1 MSRQITD
8 ENIDRYGEYLFQEE
22 KAASTVKKYV
32 REVEIFAKWLSGR
45 EATKELAAQWKEEL
59 QMCGY
64 VPRTVNA
71 MLSAVNG
78 FFSFLEWEEC
88 RVKFLKIQRQMF
100 RDESKDL
107 GVGEYRRLV
116 DTAYRTGKE
125 RLGLVIETICGT
137 GIRVSELKYITLEA
151 VKNRKAEI
159 VLKGKI
165 RVIMLPEQLR
175 RKLLRYAKKRKIRS
189 GSLFLTRN
197 GRHLSRNQIWTEMK
211 RLCAAAGVESS
222 KVFPHNLRHLFA
234 RTFYE
239 ATGDIVKLADMLGH
253 SSIDTT
259 RIYLLATG
267 VEHMHWLDRLK
278 LVC

>member
-1 MSRQITD
+1 M
-8 ENIDRYGEYLFQEE
+8 
-22 KAASTVKKYV
+22 
-32 REVEIFAKWLSGR
+32 
-45 EATKELAAQWKEEL
+45 TKELVIQWKTLLLEA
-59 QMCGY
+59 GY

-151 VKNRKAEI
+151 VKNRKAD
-159 VLKGKI
+159 
-165 RVIMLPEQLR
+165 
-175 RKLLRYAKKRKIRS
+175 RKS
-189 GSLFLTRN
+189 
-197 GRHLSRNQIWTEMK
+197 
-211 RLCAAAGVESS
+211 V
-222 KVFPHNLRHLFA
+222 V
-234 RTFYE
+234 
-239 ATGDIVKLADMLGH
+239 
-253 SSIDTT
+253 
-259 RIYLLATG
+259 
-267 VEHMHWLDRLK
+267 
-278 LVC
+278 

>member
-1 MSRQITD
+1 MREIGNFAEWAGRQ
-8 ENIDRYGEYLFQEE
+8 
-22 KAASTVKKYV
+22 
-32 REVEIFAKWLSGR
+32 EV
-45 EATKELAAQWKEEL
+45 TKELVIRWKTMLLEA
-59 QMCGY
+59 GY

-78 FFSFLEWEEC
+78 FFSFLGWEDC
-88 RVKFLKIQRQMF
+88 RVRFLKIQRQMF

-107 GVGEYRRLV
+107 GMREYRRLV
-116 DTAYRTGKE
+116 DAAYREGKE

-151 VKNRKAEI
+151 VKSKKAEV

-175 RKLLRYAKKRKIRS
+175 RKLFRYAKKRKIRS

-197 GRHLSRNQIWTEMK
+197 GKVLSRNQIWTEMK

-234 RTFYE
+234 KTFYK

-267 VEHMHWLDRLK
+267 VEHMRWLDRMK

>member
-1 MSRQITD
+1 MEKIITKAMTED
-8 ENIDRYGEYLFQEE
+8 YRAYLGREE
-22 KAASTVKKYV
+22 KAKGTVEKYM
-32 REVEIFAKWLSGR
+32 REIGNFAEWAGR
-45 EATKELAAQWKEEL
+45 QEVTKELVIRWKTMLLEA
-59 QMCGY
+59 GY

-78 FFSFLEWEEC
+78 FFSFLGWEDC
-88 RVKFLKIQRQMF
+88 RVRFLKIQRQMF
-100 RDESKDL
+100 QDESKDL
-107 GVGEYRRLV
+107 GMREYRRLV
-116 DTAYRTGKE
+116 DAAYREGKE

-151 VKNRKAEI
+151 VKSKKAEV

-175 RKLLRYAKKRKIRS
+175 RKLFRYAKKRKIRS

-197 GRHLSRNQIWTEMK
+197 GKVLSRNQIWTEMK

-234 RTFYE
+234 KTFYK

-267 VEHMHWLDRLK
+267 VEHMRWLDRMK

>member
-1 MSRQITD
+1 MKRIITSAMTED
-8 ENIDRYGEYLFQEE
+8 YCAYLWREE
-22 KAASTVKKYV
+22 KAKGTIEKYMKEIRCFAEWADQ
-32 REVEIFAKWLSGR
+32 REV
-45 EATKELAAQWKEEL
+45 TKELVIQWKTMLAEA
-59 QMCGY
+59 CY

-78 FFSFLEWEEC
+78 FFSFLGWEDC

-107 GVGEYRRLV
+107 GMGEYRRLV

-151 VKNRKAEI
+151 VKRKKAEI

-165 RVIMLPEQLR
+165 RVILLPEQLR
-175 RKLLRYAKKRKIRS
+175 RKLLRYAKKKKIRS
-189 GSLFLTRN
+189 GGLFLTRN
-197 GRHLSRNQIWTEMK
+197 GNPLSRNQIWTEMK
-211 RLCAAAGVESS
+211 RLCAAAGVEPS
-222 KVFPHNLRHLFA
+222 KVFPHNLRHFFA
-234 RTFYE
+234 RTFYK

-267 VEHMHWLDRLK
+267 IEHMRWLEKLRL
-278 LVC
+278 VS

>member
-1 MSRQITD
+1 MEKIITNSMI
-8 ENIDRYGEYLFQEE
+8 ENYRAYLWREE
-22 KAASTVKKYV
+22 KARGTIEKYMK
-32 REVEIFAKWLSGR
+32 EIESFTKWLGQR
-45 EATKELAAQWKEEL
+45 EGTKELVIQWKTLLLEA
-59 QMCGY
+59 GY

>member
-1 MSRQITD
+1 MEKIITKTMTED
-8 ENIDRYGEYLFQEE
+8 YRAYLGREE
-22 KAASTVKKYV
+22 KAKGTVEKYM
-32 REVEIFAKWLSGR
+32 REIGNFAEWAGR
-45 EATKELAAQWKEEL
+45 QEVTKELVIRWKTMLLEA
-59 QMCGY
+59 GY

-78 FFSFLEWEEC
+78 FFSFLGWEDC
-88 RVKFLKIQRQMF
+88 RVRFLKIQRQMF

-107 GVGEYRRLV
+107 GMREYRRLV
-116 DTAYRTGKE
+116 DTAYRTGKK

-151 VKNRKAEI
+151 VESKKTEV

-175 RKLLRYAKKRKIRS
+175 RKLFRYAKKRKIRS

-197 GRHLSRNQIWTEMK
+197 GKVLSRNQIWTEMK
-211 RLCAAAGVESS
+211 RLCAVAGVESS

-234 RTFYE
+234 KTFYK

-267 VEHMHWLDRLK
+267 VEHMRWLDRMK

>member
-1 MSRQITD
+1 MKRIITTAMTED
-8 ENIDRYGEYLFQEE
+8 YRAYLGREE
-22 KAASTVKKYV
+22 KAEGTIEKYMKNIRSFAEWTER
-32 REVEIFAKWLSGR
+32 REV
-45 EATKELAAQWKEEL
+45 TKELVIQWKTMLLET
-59 QMCGY
+59 GY

-78 FFSFLEWEEC
+78 FFLFLGWEDC

-107 GVGEYRRLV
+107 GMKEYRRLV
-116 DTAYRTGKE
+116 DTAYRAGKE

-151 VKNRKAEI
+151 VKRKKAEI

-165 RVIMLPEQLR
+165 RVILLPEQLC
-175 RKLLRYAKKRKIRS
+175 RKLLRYAKKKKIRS

-197 GRHLSRNQIWTEMK
+197 GKILSRNQIWTEMK
-211 RLCAAAGVESS
+211 HLCAAAGVEPS

-234 RTFYE
+234 RTFYK
-239 ATGDIVKLADMLGH
+239 ATRDIVKLADMLGH

-267 VEHMHWLDRLK
+267 IEHMHWLNRMK